1 MNHKKKFNHLSRT
14 SAHRKAML
22 SNMAASLI
30 LNKRISTTVPKAKAL
45 KVKTITPILAVLY
58 LVTSDRKKP
67 LPNCLAKSHR
77 KS

>member
-30 LNKRISTTVPKAKAL
+30 QQENQHDSA
-45 KVKTITPILAVLY
+45 
-58 LVTSDRKKP
+58 
-67 LPNCLAKSHR
+67 
-77 KS
+77 

>member
-30 LNKRISTTVPKAKAL
+30 LNKRISTTVPKAKAPRTERSRYRI
-45 KVKTITPILAVLY
+45 V
-58 LVTSDRKKP
+58 
-67 LPNCLAKSHR
+67 
-77 KS
+77 